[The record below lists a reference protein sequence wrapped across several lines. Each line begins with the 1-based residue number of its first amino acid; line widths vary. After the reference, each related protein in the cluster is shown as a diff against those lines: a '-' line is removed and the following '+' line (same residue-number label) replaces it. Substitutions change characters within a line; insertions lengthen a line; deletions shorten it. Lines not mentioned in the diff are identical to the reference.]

1 MSRPR
6 GSPLSEL
13 QNGLDRLG
21 LEARFDTIS
30 RTLYSTDASNHRVL
44 PVGVAFPRHV
54 DEVPAIVTLAA
65 GLGVPVLP
73 RGAGTSL
80 GGQAVGP
87 FLILDTARH
96 LDRILEVDPATR
108 TARVEP
114 GVVCRTLNRAAGE
127 HRLQY
132 GPDPASAD
140 RATFGGMIGNN
151 ATGAHSIRYGM
162 TADHLREARVVV
174 GDGSIVTLSAVDEE
188 QAERRGR
195 GAGLE
200 AGIYRTALALRSEL
214 PARLAARWP
223 KTWRRSSGY
232 GLDYLAGHHPEA
244 PAAWYLAPEPY
255 GRANLI
261 DLAAA
266 FCGSEGTLGV
276 LLEAQ
281 VGLVARPAAT
291 ALVLLSFPSV
301 IEACRATPAI
311 LEAGPSAIELV
322 PAALLER
329 ARQAPAYGRKL
340 GFLDAV
346 PPALLAVEFEGET
359 PSAAAA
365 GFSRVP
371 FRGRELVEPS
381 PQADFW
387 EVRRG
392 GLGLLM
398 SVSGDVKPI
407 TFIED
412 VAVPVGALADYVG
425 RVDAIL
431 NQEGT
436 TAEWYAHASAGC
448 LHMRPMVNLKSD
460 RGRAQLRR
468 IAEAVVRET
477 VDLRGAISGEHGDGL
492 SHTEFNQ
499 TLFGPELTEGF
510 RRWKAAFDPRGILNP
525 GKVVSVEGAPAGGID
540 RDLRYPPGYGQ
551 TVRLAPAFAYTREQG
566 LLRAVEACS
575 GVGVCRKDDGVM
587 CPSFQATREEADST
601 RGRANVLRA
610 ALTGALPAGA
620 LTGPEMHRVLDLCLE
635 CKGCKAEC
643 PTGVDMARLKA
654 EYLAL
659 YQRANG
665 VSIRSKAFARIAST
679 QEALAPFSW
688 AHNRLRS
695 WGPFRR
701 ALQAL
706 LRIDR
711 RRTLPPL
718 HRVPFRGSV
727 PILSLGHRSS
737 SDAAIL
743 FVDSFTD
750 RNHPEVGRSALRVLE
765 AAGFRVG
772 RAAGQVCCGR
782 PMISKGLLDEA
793 RELAR
798 RNLAALA
805 PHAEAEVPIVGLEPS
820 CLLTLRDEYLEFFPD
835 DERARAVAR
844 QARLLEEA
852 LLEAGPEGRRIERLN
867 LSPETSPLLVHNHCH
882 TRALVGSGP
891 ALEALRASGAS
902 VRETGAGCCGM
913 AGSFGYETEHY
924 DLSTRIGEMRLLPEV
939 RGHPGVVLAPGFSCR
954 TQIFDGTGVVALH
967 PGEYLAGRLVE
978 DAG

>member
-1 MSRPR
+1 MSRASDLPN
-6 GSPLSEL
+6 LEL
-13 QNGLDRLG
+13 QDGLARLG
-21 LEARFDTIS
+21 LEARFDPIS

-44 PVGVAFPRHV
+44 PLAVAFPRHG
-54 DEVPAIVTLAA
+54 DEVAEIVSLAA
-65 GLGVPVLP
+65 GLDIPVLP

-96 LDRILEVDPATR
+96 LDRILEINPETR

-114 GVVCRTLNRAAGE
+114 GVVCRTLNRAAGAY
-127 HRLQY
+127 RLHY

-162 TADHLREARVVV
+162 TADHLTRAQVVV
-174 GDGSIVTLSAVDEE
+174 GDGSLVTLSAVEAGE
-188 QAERRGR
+188 AERRSR
-195 GAGLE
+195 GSGLE
-200 AGIYRTALALRSEL
+200 AGIYRTALELRGEL
-214 PARLAARWP
+214 PSVLSDRWP

-232 GLDYLAGHHPEA
+232 GLDYLAGHHPHA

-255 GRANLI
+255 GRANLL
-261 DLAAA
+261 DLPAA
-266 FCGSEGTLGV
+266 FCGSEGTLGI

-281 VGLVARPAAT
+281 VSSVARPEAT
-291 ALVLLSFPSV
+291 ALLLLAFPSV

-329 ARQAPAYGRKL
+329 ARQAPAYARKL
-340 GFLDAV
+340 GFLETI

-359 PSAAAA
+359 LAAAA
-365 GFSRVP
+365 SGFARVP
-371 FRGRELVEPS
+371 FRGRQLLEPA

-398 SVSGDVKPI
+398 SVAGDVKPI

-412 VAVPVGALADYVG
+412 VAVPVGALAEYVE
-425 RVDAIL
+425 RVEAIL
-431 NQEGT
+431 GQEGT

-477 VDLRGAISGEHGDGL
+477 VDLGGSISGEHGDGL

-499 TLFGPELTEGF
+499 ILFGPKLTEGF
-510 RRWKAAFDPRGILNP
+510 RRWKAAFDPQGILNP
-525 GKVVSVEGAPAGGID
+525 GKVVSQEGAPPGGID

-551 TVRLAPAFAYTREQG
+551 TVGFEPIFAYSREQG

-610 ALTGALPAGA
+610 ALTGALPPEA
-620 LTGPEMHRVLDLCLE
+620 LTGPEMYRVLDLCLE
-635 CKGCKAEC
+635 CKGCRAEC
-643 PTGVDMARLKA
+643 PTGVDMARMKA

-665 VSIRSKAFARIAST
+665 VSIRSKAFARIAAL
-679 QEALAPFSW
+679 QEALAPLAW

-695 WGPFRR
+695 WGPFRG
-701 ALQAL
+701 ALQTL

-711 RRTLPPL
+711 RRTLPAI
-718 HRVPFRGSV
+718 HRVSFRESV
-727 PILSLGHRSS
+727 PILSLADRALP
-737 SDAAIL
+737 DRAIL

-750 RNHPEVGRSALRVLE
+750 RNQPEVGRAARRVLE
-765 AAGFRVG
+765 AAGLRVG

-782 PMISKGLLDEA
+782 PMISKGLLEEA

-805 PHAEAEVPIVGLEPS
+805 PYAEAEIPIVGLEPS
-820 CLLTLRDEYLEFFPD
+820 CLLTLRDEVLEFFPD

-852 LLEAGPEGRRIERLN
+852 LLEAGPEGRRIDRLA
-867 LSPETSPLLVHNHCH
+867 LSPESSPVLLHNHCH
-882 TRALVGSGP
+882 ARALVGSGK
-891 ALEALRASGAS
+891 ALESLRAAGAAAT
-902 VRETGAGCCGM
+902 ETGAGCCGM

-924 DLSTRIGEMRLLPEV
+924 ELSTRIGEMRLLPEV
-939 RGHPGVVLAPGFSCR
+939 RRHPGVVVAPGFSCR
-954 TQIFDGTGVVALH
+954 TQIADGTGVVALH
-967 PGEYLAGRLVE
+967 PAEYLAGRLIE
-978 DAG
+978 APG